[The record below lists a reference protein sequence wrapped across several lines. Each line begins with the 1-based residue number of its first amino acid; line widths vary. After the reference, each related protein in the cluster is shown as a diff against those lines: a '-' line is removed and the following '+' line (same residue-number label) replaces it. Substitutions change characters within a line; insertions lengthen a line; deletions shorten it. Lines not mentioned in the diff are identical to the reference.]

1 MNNTLIQWYERAVA
15 QCKRLDFLALLAIR
29 LYLIPV
35 IYVGAHSKVVGFAGT
50 VAWFDAPVSEGGL
63 NLPFPTLLAF
73 LARAPR
79 CWAASASPLASLPAS
94 WPFPPSS

>member
-1 MNNTLIQWYERAVA
+1 MNNTLIHWYERAVA

-50 VAWFDAPVSEGGL
+50 VAWFGAPASEGGSTCRSRPCS
-63 NLPFPTLLAF
+63 PFWR
-73 LARAPR
+73 RAPR
-79 CWAASASPLASLPAS
+79 CWAASASPLVSLPGS
-94 WPFPPSS
+94 WPFRPSS

>member
-50 VAWFDAPVSEGGL
+50 AAWFG
-63 NLPFPTLLAF
+63 
-73 LARAPR
+73 
-79 CWAASASPLASLPAS
+79 
-94 WPFPPSS
+94 